1 MRERED
7 MKMKKKLV
15 LGVCLIMLLMTGCG
29 NKVVCDF
36 CDEEKSGQTATVWGK
51 EVDICD
57 DCLENMQNGFA
68 Q

>member
-1 MRERED
+1 
-7 MKMKKKLV
+7 
-15 LGVCLIMLLMTGCG
+15 MLLMTGCG